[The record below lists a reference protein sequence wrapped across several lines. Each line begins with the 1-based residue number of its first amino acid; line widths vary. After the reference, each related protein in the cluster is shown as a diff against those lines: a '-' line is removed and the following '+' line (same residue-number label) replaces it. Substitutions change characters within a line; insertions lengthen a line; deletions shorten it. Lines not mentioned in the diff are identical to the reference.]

1 MAIVTFDLAA
11 FRARYPEFATVVDAT
26 IQAYFAEATLYLD
39 NTDCSRVSSVT
50 VRAVLL
56 NMLTAHIAALNSGVN
71 GEAPSG
77 LVGRV
82 AQASEGSVSV
92 SADMGPTT
100 GTSAWFLQTKYGAA
114 YWQATASYRTFRY
127 VPGSSVPQTWPA

>member
-39 NTDCSRVSSVT
+39 NTDCSRVSNVT

-114 YWQATASYRTFRY
+114 YWQATAPYRTFQY